1 MSMTLFKVWGWIML
15 ISAAITVLIR
25 FAQMF
30 GAKNGDER
38 QNAAVGF
45 VVNGVIA
52 WWVWTAL
59 HLAG

>member
-1 MSMTLFKVWGWIML
+1 MTLFKVWGWIYFV
-15 ISAAITVLIR
+15 SAVIMTLTK

-45 VVNGVIA
+45 VVSGVSA
-52 WWVWTAL
+52 WWVFTAL
-59 HLAG
+59 QMAR

>member
-1 MSMTLFKVWGWIML
+1 MNVTLFKVWGWIL
-15 ISAAITVLIR
+15 LVSAAITVLIK

-45 VVNGVIA
+45 VVGGMST
-52 WWVWTAL
+52 WWLWTAL
-59 HLAG
+59 MR

>member
-1 MSMTLFKVWGWIML
+1 MTLFKVWGWILL
-15 ISAAITVLIR
+15 ISTAITVLIK

-45 VVNGVIA
+45 VVSGVSA
-52 WWVWTAL
+52 WWVFTAL
-59 HLAG
+59 QMAR